1 MEGRV
6 SEGGI
11 ESVLIRTI
19 ERMRKR
25 EADRQAADRPGWL
38 TDRHSDRQTV
48 RHSDRKAGMQVGR

>member
-6 SEGGI
+6 SEGGT

-48 RHSDRKAGMQVGR
+48 RQSDIQTGRQACR